1 MSERTIYIFSDG
13 ELKRKDNTIFL
24 ETSDGT
30 KRYVPIET
38 TREIDIFGEVTLNKR
53 ALEYLAKQEILV
65 HFFNHY
71 EYYVGSF
78 YPREHYN
85 SGEVVLQ
92 QCACYLDA
100 NRRLDL
106 AKRLVSGSLLNVLKV
121 LAYYRNKNVPVQDQ
135 EAAIQTYLDAIPA
148 VRTIDEL
155 LAMEGN
161 GRQTYYQS
169 FDAIVA
175 SDEFGFD
182 GRSRRPPQN
191 RLNALISFGN
201 SCLYGVVL
209 SEIYKTHL
217 DPRIGYV
224 HTTNERRFTL
234 NLDVADLFK
243 PLLVDRTIFSL
254 LNKHMIRAEHFAE
267 QAGGI
272 YMTEDGSRIFVQEF
286 EEKLATTIQHR
297 QMKRNVSYREL
308 VRLELYKVEK
318 HILGDKQYEPFV
330 ARW

>member
-24 ETSDGT
+24 ETIDGT

-53 ALEYLAKQEILV
+53 ALEYLSKQEILV

-71 EYYVGSF
+71 EYYIGSF

-85 SGEVVLQ
+85 SGEVILQ
-92 QCACYLDA
+92 QCACYLDP
-100 NRRLDL
+100 RKRLDL
-106 AKRLVSGSLLNVLKV
+106 AKRLVSGSLLNILKV
-121 LAYYRNKNVPVQDQ
+121 LAYYRNKNIPVQDQ
-135 EAAIQTYLDAIPA
+135 EAAIQIYLDAIPG
-148 VRTIDEL
+148 VQTIDEL

-169 FDAIVA
+169 FDAIIS

-182 GRSRRPPQN
+182 SRTRRPPQN
-191 RLNALISFGN
+191 RLNALISYGN
-201 SCLYGVVL
+201 SCLYTVVL

-243 PLLVDRTIFSL
+243 PLIVDRTIFSL
-254 LNKHMIRAEHFAE
+254 LNKHMIKAEHFAE

-272 YMTEDGSRIFVQEF
+272 YMTDDGSRIFVQEF
-286 EEKLATTIQHR
+286 EDKLATTIQHR
-297 QMKRNVSYREL
+297 EMKRNVSYREL
-308 VRLELYKVEK
+308 VRLELYKIEK

>member
-24 ETSDGT
+24 ETADGK

-38 TREIDIFGEVTLNKR
+38 TREIDIFGEITVNKR

-71 EYYVGSF
+71 DYYVGSF

-85 SGEVVLQ
+85 SGEVILQ
-92 QCACYLDA
+92 QCACYLDGR
-100 NRRLDL
+100 RRLDL
-106 AKRLVSGSLLNVLKV
+106 ARRLVVGSLQNVLKV
-121 LAYYRNKNVPVQDQ
+121 LAYYRNKGVSVQVQ
-135 EAAIQTYLDAIPA
+135 EKGIQTFLDTIPS
-148 VRTIDEL
+148 VGTIDEL

-161 GRQTYYQS
+161 GRQIYYQS
-169 FDAIVA
+169 FDAII
-175 SDEFGFD
+175 SSEEFGFD
-182 GRSRRPPQN
+182 SRTRRPPQN

-201 SCLYGVVL
+201 SCLYTVVL

-243 PLLVDRTIFSL
+243 PLIVDRTIFSL
-254 LNKHMIRAEHFAE
+254 LNKHMLKAEHFAE

-272 YMTEDGSRIFVQEF
+272 YMTEEGSRIFVQEF

-297 QMKRNVSYREL
+297 EMKRNVSYREL
-308 VRLELYKVEK
+308 VRLELYKIEK
-318 HILGDKQYEPFV
+318 HILNDKQYEPFV